1 MIGDLGTKALSAP
14 RLEKLKQLM
23 SMGSLKEEQKGEE
36 SFEEKRRLR
45 EQGEVVE
52 AESQK
57 KEGGVKVVEAAQ
69 IIKLITLAAAISS
82 AKAVETEK
90 SEDDEEKISFEL
102 TVACYTFFVALATLF
117 AKQIWKVGVRMVRAI
132 AQRRQV
138 LPPGSLPGEAK
149 RKENLR
155 KEA

>member
-1 MIGDLGTKALSAP
+1 MIADLGTKA

-52 AESQK
+52 GESQK

-82 AKAVETEK
+82 AKAVETLK
-90 SEDDEEKISFEL
+90 SEDEEDKDQL
-102 TVACYTFFVALATLF
+102 
-117 AKQIWKVGVRMVRAI
+117 
-132 AQRRQV
+132 
-138 LPPGSLPGEAK
+138 
-149 RKENLR
+149 
-155 KEA
+155 

>member
-1 MIGDLGTKALSAP
+1 MIADLGTKA

-52 AESQK
+52 GESQK
-57 KEGGVKVVEAAQ
+57 KKGGVNVVEAAQ
-69 IIKLITLAAAISS
+69 SIKLITLAAAISS
-82 AKAVETEK
+82 AKAVEIEK

-102 TVACYTFFVALATLF
+102 RVACYTFFVVLAKLF
-117 AKQIWKVGVRMVRAI
+117 AKQI
-132 AQRRQV
+132 
-138 LPPGSLPGEAK
+138 
-149 RKENLR
+149 
-155 KEA
+155 

>member
-1 MIGDLGTKALSAP
+1 
-14 RLEKLKQLM
+14 
-23 SMGSLKEEQKGEE
+23 MGSLKEELKGEE
-36 SFEEKRRLR
+36 SFEEKRKLR

-82 AKAVETEK
+82 AKAVKIEK

-102 TVACYTFFVALATLF
+102 MVARYTFFVVLATLF
-117 AKQIWKVGVRMVRAI
+117 AKQIWKVGARMVRAI
-132 AQRRQV
+132 SQRRQV
-138 LPPGSLPGEAK
+138 LPSGSLLEK
-149 RKENLR
+149 RSEKRFLR

>member
-1 MIGDLGTKALSAP
+1 MAGEYMIADSGTKALSAP
-14 RLEKLKQLM
+14 RLEMLKQLM

-36 SFEEKRRLR
+36 SFEEKWKLR

-52 AESQK
+52 GESQK

-82 AKAVETEK
+82 AKAVKIEK

-102 TVACYTFFVALATLF
+102 IVMVACYTFLWFWPHF
-117 AKQIWKVGVRMVRAI
+117 
-132 AQRRQV
+132 
-138 LPPGSLPGEAK
+138 LPSRSG
-149 RKENLR
+149 R
-155 KEA
+155 